1 MTIAAGATKGW
12 MKGRS
17 PLAFFL
23 LVFALAIPFL
33 LIGAVTRIQLL
44 PGLPVASL
52 MAVCPATAA
61 LILVYRDDG
70 AAGAKALLKEGLRLP
85 ADQGEGLVRT
95 HPVSDAG
102 ES

>member
-1 MTIAAGATKGW
+1 

-61 LILVYRDDG
+61 LILVCQDDG
-70 AAGAKALLKEGLRLP
+70 AAGAKAQLKGAFDYRRIREK
-85 ADQGEGLVRT
+85 VWH
-95 HPVSDAG
+95 HPSCF
-102 ES
+102 